1 MSTQNHGGDIGSS
14 KMSKMVRVWRKC
26 SICFD
31 EIDVHS
37 SVEHLHQQNP
47 CKAYS
52 CCSSC
57 AMTYI
62 DTKVKDKQ
70 VTSEVLVCPAGCGEP
85 LMAND
90 VRIFLRR
97 QANGADTL
105 RRFQETLT
113 EANAVQTSRDRR
125 LNRLFITPSELRQD
139 LAFHMWRKGSN
150 SVRFCHHENKL
161 IVCFFDTPIDI
172 SGTLPRMPSCH

>member
-1 MSTQNHGGDIGSS
+1 
-14 KMSKMVRVWRKC
+14 
-26 SICFD
+26 
-31 EIDVHS
+31 
-37 SVEHLHQQNP
+37 
-47 CKAYS
+47 
-52 CCSSC
+52 
-57 AMTYI
+57 MTYI

-113 EANAVQTSRDRR
+113 EANAVQTSRDHR

-150 SVRFCHHENKL
+150 SVSSAITRTN
-161 IVCFFDTPIDI
+161 
-172 SGTLPRMPSCH
+172 